1 MTSKLSDLCYYADGR
16 IAVTDLDLDNY
27 ISTENLLPNKE
38 GVTRSAGL
46 PTTTQT
52 QAYQVDDVLVSN
64 IRPYFRKIWVADRN
78 GGCSNDVL
86 VLRAKETCNPTFLY
100 YLLSEN
106 KFFDYSLATSKG
118 TKMPRGDKGAI
129 MRYAVPDVPLD
140 KQNKIADTLSALD
153 ALIAENK
160 KINHH
165 LEQMAQALFQE
176 LFPTLSLGNKRV
188 GDYIIPKRG
197 RNLLSNDA
205 VPGMVPVIA
214 GGLSPST
221 YHNVANTASPV
232 ITISASGAN
241 AGFVNL
247 WSVPVWSSDSSFI
260 DSSVSEDVYFWY
272 IFLKLRQKEI
282 YDSQTGSA
290 QPHIYPKHI
299 AELSIAELSLEDVRI
314 FTKQVTPFFETISNN
329 TAENQSLVEMRD
341 NLLPKLMS
349 GELSVLDLSNAK

>member
-1 MTSKLSDLCYYADGR
+1 MTSKLSDLCYYANGR
-16 IAVTDLDLDNY
+16 IAVADLDLDTY

-38 GVTRSAGL
+38 GITRSAGL
-46 PTTTQT
+46 PTTNQT

-64 IRPYFRKIWVADRN
+64 IRPYFRKIWLADRN

-106 KFFDYSLATSKG
+106 KFFDYSTATSKG

-129 MRYAVPDVPLD
+129 MRYAVPDMPLY
-140 KQNKIADTLSALD
+140 KQIKIADTLSALD
-153 ALIAENK
+153 ALIAEKK
-160 KINHH
+160 KINHY
-165 LEQMAQALFQE
+165 LEQMAQTMFQE
-176 LFPTLSLGNKRV
+176 MFSTLALGEKSV

-197 RNLLSNDA
+197 RNLLSKDAIPGA
-205 VPGMVPVIA
+205 VPVVA

-221 YHNVANTASPV
+221 YHNVANTAPPV

-247 WSVPVWSSDSSFI
+247 WTVPVWSSDSSFI
-260 DSSVSEDVYFWY
+260 DFEMSSDIYFWY

-299 AELSIAELSLEDVRI
+299 ADLSIAELPLEDVND
-314 FTKQVTPFFETISNN
+314 FSKQVTPFFETISNN
-329 TAENQSLVEMRD
+329 IAENQNLADLRT

-349 GELSVLDLSNAK
+349 GELSVADISR